1 MEHLQ
6 KWLGFSLLYLKTK
19 HKTLHVKRAWAE
31 LGISTICMTFDRSSL
46 ILDRSSQTE
55 LHNKFCSNS
64 IPTLHK
70 KQILWASLNKTK
82 TFWSWFA
89 NITNWSSN
97 SFKPKVLE
105 PNRCYGFFFFLYEIW
120 LHWFRNWWSNLFL
133 YSICLNM
140 CIWNN
145 ECKSKFEMLRW
156 IKNLFLPNGFW
167 SYGFFFFF
175 FFVFLYFLCFWL
187 RDT

>member
-1 MEHLQ
+1 MCEDNHLLISQ
-6 KWLGFSLLYLKTK
+6 KIHAHNIWSISKTWLGFSLLYLKTK

-105 PNRCYGFFFFLYEIW
+105 PNRCYGFFFFYM
-120 LHWFRNWWSNLFL
+120 R
-133 YSICLNM
+133 
-140 CIWNN
+140 
-145 ECKSKFEMLRW
+145 
-156 IKNLFLPNGFW
+156 
-167 SYGFFFFF
+167 YGFIGLETDEAICFFIV
-175 FFVFLYFLCFWL
+175 FVWICAFETMNVKASLKC
-187 RDT
+187 